1 MPPEQCLILAS
12 HLLSQNNQE
21 EQLKVNLKGNLT
33 LEGVRRDQSGTY
45 GCRVEDYDADENAQ
59 LVKIL
64 ELSVACESFVGREGG
79 QGVVRLPQ
87 LFSLRVPPWLLSE
100 S

>member
-1 MPPEQCLILAS
+1 M
-12 HLLSQNNQE
+12 
-21 EQLKVNLKGNLT
+21 T

-59 LVKIL
+59 LVQIL
-64 ELSVACESFVGREGG
+64 ELSVACESFGGEGG

-87 LFSLRVPPWLLSE
+87 LFSLRVPPWLLPE